1 VSTVSFLDKAPMPF
15 FRQNV
20 PAGLAAGAV
29 RTVTINLAGYQNGRL
44 RGNFH
49 QDVAGT
55 LVVEQGGSQTL
66 MDLSWTV
73 PRDLTQPEFQYPF
86 DIIIIEP
93 FVRITFTNGGAPS
106 TFFRAFVVALPV

>member
-1 VSTVSFLDKAPMPF
+1 MSTASFLDKAPMPF
-15 FRQNV
+15 FRENV
-20 PAGLAAGAV
+20 LAGLAAGAV
-29 RTVTINLAGYQNGRL
+29 RTETISLAGMQNGRI

-55 LVVEQGGSQTL
+55 LVIEQGFSQTL

-73 PRDLTQPEFQYPF
+73 PQDPTQPNFQYPF
-86 DIIIIEP
+86 DIITIEP
-93 FVRITFTNGGAPS
+93 FVRFTFTNGPAPS